1 MPKNGVFE
9 VEKMQYMSYM
19 SKELSRLVLRF
30 EEVSAK
36 LQVLDLAMQ
45 VNARQGLANNRVR
58 RGYCEIL
65 SDCVAGFDL
74 VRCDLSAFSECLGEG
89 RIYDSP

>member
-1 MPKNGVFE
+1 
-9 VEKMQYMSYM
+9 MQYMNHM
-19 SKELSRLVLRF
+19 SKELSRLVLQF

-45 VNARQGLANNRVR
+45 VNARQGLRNERVR

-74 VRCDLSAFSECLGEG
+74 VHCDLSEFNRCLGEG
-89 RIYDSP
+89 RIYEPS